1 VGGGEP
7 VGSLPYLGV
16 ITVGEERSV
25 VARNIIEIR
34 EIKEFHA
41 AENFSTAILV

>member
-16 ITVGEERSV
+16 ITVGEEQSV
-25 VARNIIEIR
+25 VAKTIIEIR
-34 EIKEFHA
+34 ESKTSYG
-41 AENFSTAILV
+41 AEDFSTTIPI